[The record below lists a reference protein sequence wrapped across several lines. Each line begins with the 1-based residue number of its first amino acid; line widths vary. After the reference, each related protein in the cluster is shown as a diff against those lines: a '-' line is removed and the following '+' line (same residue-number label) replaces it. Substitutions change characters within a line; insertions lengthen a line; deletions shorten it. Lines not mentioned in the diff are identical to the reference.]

1 MMSMKHMRLGEMVA
15 ILDDGV
21 VRAFGP
27 PRSLYER
34 PESIFVA
41 EFFGR
46 PPMNLIRGE
55 LKQDRGGARFHES
68 DSGTIQFPLPNG
80 VNFALDEGT
89 QIVVGIRPQDIEIAA
104 LSAASDGPAS
114 LKFRA
119 IAESVLPGGN
129 GTEVHFH
136 TGAHEGVCRSPD
148 WLDRTESGRR
158 MEFIVPLENL
168 HFFDPNSGGRLNASG
183 AG

>member
-1 MMSMKHMRLGEMVA
+1 
-15 ILDDGV
+15 
-21 VRAFGP
+21 
-27 PRSLYER
+27 
-34 PESIFVA
+34 
-41 EFFGR
+41 
-46 PPMNLIRGE
+46 MNLIRGE
-55 LKQDRGGARFHES
+55 LKQDRGVARFHES
-68 DSGTIQFPLPNG
+68 DSGTIQFALPSG
-80 VNFALDEGT
+80 ASFALEQGNP
-89 QIVVGIRPQDIEIAA
+89 IVVGIRPQDIEIAA

-119 IAESVLPGGN
+119 IAESVLPEGD

-136 TGAHEGVCRSPD
+136 TGAHAGVCRSSG

-158 MEFIVPLENL
+158 MEFMVALENL